1 MTLQHVDILFQLIV
15 FLFAIS
21 VHESAH
27 AWMANR
33 RGDPTAKMLG
43 RVTLNPIKHIDPIGT
58 VLLPLIAM
66 ISHLPVIGWA
76 KPTPVDPRNFK
87 DPVLDDILTSVVG
100 PISNFVVA
108 TGAVLVLILISLSSQ
123 LGATIVH
130 AIPLVYPN
138 HFDILASQTDSFL
151 MPIGVLFYELMVIN
165 IILGVFNLIPVPPLD
180 GSHVLRHF
188 LPANALRIYD
198 TLGMFALM
206 ALVFLGGGLLGRLI
220 FPVIGIFNNIL
231 LRI

>member
-21 VHESAH
+21 IHESAH

-33 RGDPTAKMLG
+33 RGDPTARMLG
-43 RVTLNPIKHIDPIGT
+43 RVTLNPLKHIDPVGT
-58 VLLPLIAM
+58 VLLPLIALAT
-66 ISHLPVIGWA
+66 HLPVIGWA

-87 DPVLDDILTSVVG
+87 NPVLDDILTSVVG

-108 TGAVLVLILISLSSQ
+108 TGAVLALIFVSLTSH
-123 LGATIVH
+123 LGAAIVH
-130 AIPLVYPN
+130 AIPVVYPN
-138 HFDILASQTDSFL
+138 HLDILASQTDSFL
-151 MPIGVLFYELMVIN
+151 MPVSLFFYELMVIN

-188 LPANALRIYD
+188 LPAGALRVYD

-220 FPVIGIFNNIL
+220 FPVIGVFNSIL